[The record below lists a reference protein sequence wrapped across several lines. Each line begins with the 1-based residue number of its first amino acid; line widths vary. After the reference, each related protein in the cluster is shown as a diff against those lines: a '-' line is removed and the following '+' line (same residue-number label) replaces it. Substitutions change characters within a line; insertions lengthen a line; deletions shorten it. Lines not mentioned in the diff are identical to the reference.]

1 MSDQQ
6 PAQSDTQPFI
16 PAPPEPEPGSP
27 PVETQAVPAAPV
39 RGGTGRPRGMGW
51 VNVALAVAI
60 AIAIGGIAFAAGRMT
75 APAAAS
81 AAGGNGRTFGNGGQ
95 FPGGFPGGGYFQGG
109 FQGGDDGNGGA
120 GGGLRGIFGAGGVS
134 LEGTVESVSGD
145 TLTLKLAS
153 GQTIQVSLGGTTTY
167 HSQTAASSGDVQAGG
182 TVIVRVQL
190 GRGQGGGTTTP
201 AATDVTIVP

>member
-1 MSDQQ
+1 MSDLQA
-6 PAQSDTQPFI
+6 AQNDTQPFV
-16 PAPPEPEPGSP
+16 PAPPEREPGP
-27 PVETQAVPAAPV
+27 TPVETQAVSAAPV
-39 RGGTGRPRGMGW
+39 RGGTGRPRGTGW

-75 APAAAS
+75 APASAS
-81 AAGGNGRTFGNGGQ
+81 AAAGNGRTFGNGGQ
-95 FPGGFPGGGYFQGG
+95 FPGGFPGGGYFPGD
-109 FQGGDDGNGGA
+109 FQGGDDGDAGA
-120 GGGLRGIFGAGGVS
+120 GFRGIFGAGGVS

-145 TLTLKLAS
+145 MLTLKLAS

-167 HSQTAASSGDVQAGG
+167 HSQTAASSSDVQAGG

-190 GRGQGGGTTTP
+190 GRGLGGGTRP